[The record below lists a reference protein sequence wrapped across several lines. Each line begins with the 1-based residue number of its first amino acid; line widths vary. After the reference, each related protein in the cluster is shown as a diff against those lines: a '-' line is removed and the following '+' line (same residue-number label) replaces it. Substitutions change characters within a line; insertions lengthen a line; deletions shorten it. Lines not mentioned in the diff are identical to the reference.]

1 MKYIL
6 KNSFKYLLYTILP
19 FSLVA
24 CSDDTLKE
32 LPSAIFPNTVEMVI
46 PETQQALIYDE
57 SGTKVLPLIKGE
69 KISLNSNI
77 SPNNVTFSDVVWKSS
92 NEKVVTV
99 DNQGNVEAIS
109 GDDTGYSILTVSPEA
124 CYSGANIAASIKVVV
139 SNTLVKAQQITLDSS
154 SDEVY
159 AGETLQISLTILP
172 ESATYKT
179 VKWSSS
185 NEKIAKVDQN
195 GLVTG
200 QINDNNHAKV
210 TISATSLDGANVVAS
225 KEITVNQIV
234 QPQDVN
240 IDQAYSVTSGYL
252 IAIADKSLKLKYTTV
267 PDDCTKSLIQWTSSD
282 ETIATVNNGNV
293 TINSNGIFGNVTIT
307 AVCPETGKSSAIT
320 LCVEEGLVRE
330 LFHDQNNY
338 NWYNANQSGNG
349 TSSSHV
355 WSYGKVTVTTYT
367 QNATKQRGD
376 FRCWSPATWLHPG
389 KYPIFAIRM
398 DDVKDLYPECT
409 ARNITLD
416 TSSPDGFSGGVPDN
430 NNRWL
435 YDFKCSDGS
444 HVFVYDLLQQGCKNG
459 GLLPTDKSTKFTTLQ
474 FKYADMATLTQQVT
488 YNVYWI
494 QTFKTMDDLKAY
506 ITSEN
511 LTYEQIK

>member
-1 MKYIL
+1 M
-6 KNSFKYLLYTILP
+6 
-19 FSLVA
+19 
-24 CSDDTLKE
+24 
-32 LPSAIFPNTVEMVI
+32 
-46 PETQQALIYDE
+46 
-57 SGTKVLPLIKGE
+57 
-69 KISLNSNI
+69 
-77 SPNNVTFSDVVWKSS
+77 
-92 NEKVVTV
+92 
-99 DNQGNVEAIS
+99 
-109 GDDTGYSILTVSPEA
+109 
-124 CYSGANIAASIKVVV
+124 
-139 SNTLVKAQQITLDSS
+139 VKAQQITLDSS

-159 AGETLQISLTILP
+159 AGETLQMSLTILP
-172 ESATYKT
+172 DNATYKT

-210 TISATSLDGANVVAS
+210 TISATSLDGANVIGS

-234 QPQDVN
+234 QPEDVN
-240 IDQAYSVTSGYL
+240 IDQVYSVTSGYL
-252 IAIADKSLKLKYTTV
+252 IAISDKSLKLKYTTV

-282 ETIATVNNGNV
+282 ETIATVNNGVV
-293 TINSNGIFGNVTIT
+293 TINNNGIFGNVTIT

-330 LFHDQNNY
+330 LFRDQNNY
-338 NWYNANQSGNG
+338 NWYNASQSGNG

-376 FRCWSPATWLHPG
+376 FKCWSPATWFHAG

-398 DDVKDLYPECT
+398 EDVKDLYSDCT

-416 TSSPDGFSGGVPDN
+416 AVSEDSSFKGGLNGTN
-430 NNRWL
+430 NKWL
-435 YDFKCSDGS
+435 NEFKCSDNS
-444 HVFVYDLLQQGCKNG
+444 RVFVYNLASQGWQTG
-459 GLLPTDKSTKFTTLQ
+459 GVLPTDKSVKFTTLQ